1 MTNPTRQEII
11 RAYDDLA
18 RLAGI
23 AIRLAIKSEGQN
35 SQKLDEIDDL
45 HRAIFKAL
53 QPKPAP
59 TMAEIEWNDDE
70 HFLAEAEDESCS
82 SVIMLQQS
90 KETGNIQAILKGT
103 IKSYLIY
110 QRPEHLTPT
119 GKRYTLTEV
128 QE

>member
-1 MTNPTRQEII
+1 MPNPTRQEIVD
-11 RAYDDLA
+11 AYTAVTTLA
-18 RLAGI
+18 RLAEEFTPV
-23 AIRLAIKSEGQN
+23 RVEEHK
-35 SQKLDEIDDL
+35 EINDL
-45 HRAIFKAL
+45 HLAVRAAL
-53 QPKPAP
+53 PTKPKP

-119 GKRYTLTEV
+119 GKRYTLTEI

>member
-1 MTNPTRQEII
+1 MPNPTRQEII
-11 RAYDDLA
+11 RAYGTLSFLWDCLEVGWKLGA
-18 RLAGI
+18 STI
-23 AIRLAIKSEGQN
+23 ESSKSNIEKVLPPRPQ
-35 SQKLDEIDDL
+35 L
-45 HRAIFKAL
+45 
-53 QPKPAP
+53 

>member
-1 MTNPTRQEII
+1 MPNPTRQEII
-11 RAYDDLA
+11 NAYTAVTTLA
-18 RLAGI
+18 RLVEEFTPV
-23 AIRLAIKSEGQN
+23 RVEEHK
-35 SQKLDEIDDL
+35 EINDL
-45 HRAIFKAL
+45 HLAVRAAL
-53 QPKPAP
+53 PPKPQP
-59 TMAEIEWNDDE
+59 TMAEIEWDDDK
-70 HFLAEAEDESCS
+70 HYLAEAEDESCS

-119 GKRYTLTEV
+119 GKRYTLTEI

>member
-1 MTNPTRQEII
+1 MPNPTRQEII
-11 RAYDDLA
+11 DAYTAVTTLA
-18 RLAGI
+18 RLAEEFTPF
-23 AIRLAIKSEGQN
+23 RVEEHK
-35 SQKLDEIDDL
+35 EINDL
-45 HRAIFKAL
+45 HLAVRAAL
-53 QPKPAP
+53 PPKPQP
-59 TMAEIEWNDDE
+59 TMAEIEWDDDE

-119 GKRYTLTEV
+119 GKRYTLTEI